1 MGYVYCITNLIKE
14 NSMQEKLQILQ
25 KKDLKNIVEIL
36 EKKDVIKDLY
46 MMQ

>member
-1 MGYVYCITNLIKE
+1 MY
-14 NSMQEKLQILQ
+14 EKLQILQ